1 MYWIWYYICPFSCR
15 KNFPLSFSFGLI
27 KNFIN
32 NTVIIIEYKIVNCM
46 SAIQIMSTIAAVLL
60 PYWLQL
66 YILYHHYVKQF
77 LKILFIPRRRKK
89 GQDFVHNSW
98 SSPNPIIRKYVRFFY
113 IQNWL
118 IIDWIHDFNIT
129 FD

>member
-66 YILYHHYVKQF
+66 YILYQYYVKQF
-77 LKILFIPRRRKK
+77 LKILFIPRWRKK
-89 GQDFVHNSW
+89 SQDFVHNSW
-98 SSPNPIIRKYVRFFY
+98 CSPNPIIRKYVRFFY